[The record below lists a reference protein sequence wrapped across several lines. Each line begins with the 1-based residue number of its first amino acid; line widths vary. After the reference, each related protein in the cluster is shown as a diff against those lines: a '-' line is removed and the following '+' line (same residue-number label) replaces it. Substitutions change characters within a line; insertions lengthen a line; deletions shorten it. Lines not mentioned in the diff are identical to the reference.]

1 MPCGRIPSK
10 GVHYCETVWGEA
22 GHNYTCGTDSN
33 AGGVSHCETVWG
45 EADHEGRVGGLHLDV
60 FTL

>member
-1 MPCGRIPSK
+1 MRA
-10 GVHYCETVWGEA
+10 VWEDFIL
-22 GHNYTCGTDSN
+22 TC
-33 AGGVSHCETVWG
+33 SHCETVWG